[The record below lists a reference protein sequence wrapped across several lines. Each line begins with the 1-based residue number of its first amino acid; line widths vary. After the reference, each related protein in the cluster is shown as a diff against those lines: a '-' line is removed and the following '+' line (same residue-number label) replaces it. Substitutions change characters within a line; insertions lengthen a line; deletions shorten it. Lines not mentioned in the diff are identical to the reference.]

1 MSTWVSSI
9 NGSPLLL
16 RSESYQDRFRCHLIL
31 EGCFHESGPLDQSG
45 VFSNRRW
52 IGFLEGPP
60 EGRWCVSDRPRALTP
75 MDRCGCDY
83 RPSLGSTRGEAQDA
97 RASERLLAPPAQS
110 EPRRAL
116 PAPQPPDAVTRIYRP
131 SCAVAFSS
139 QPINLL
145 RVAALKVG
153 RSRRPSRW
161 RTQMPSIIKSLT
173 LAELPARSKDPLT
186 NRRNN
191 LLKKLEDQAAL
202 AANPDYVRVQ
212 HRWTGKGDA
221 RRRVEKQTSVKP
233 WWRED
238 HSGRAYMT
246 IRVGQTPLEF
256 EKGKAAIVTTRDE
269 LSALIARLR
278 DAIASGEADSLIA
291 RVPVKAVGT
300 KKRKAA

>member
-1 MSTWVSSI
+1 
-9 NGSPLLL
+9 
-16 RSESYQDRFRCHLIL
+16 
-31 EGCFHESGPLDQSG
+31 
-45 VFSNRRW
+45 
-52 IGFLEGPP
+52 
-60 EGRWCVSDRPRALTP
+60 
-75 MDRCGCDY
+75 
-83 RPSLGSTRGEAQDA
+83 
-97 RASERLLAPPAQS
+97 
-110 EPRRAL
+110 
-116 PAPQPPDAVTRIYRP
+116 
-131 SCAVAFSS
+131 
-139 QPINLL
+139 
-145 RVAALKVG
+145 
-153 RSRRPSRW
+153 
-161 RTQMPSIIKSLT
+161 MPSIIKSLT

-238 HSGRAYMT
+238 HSGKAYMT

-269 LSALIARLR
+269 LSALIAR
-278 DAIASGEADSLIA
+278 
-291 RVPVKAVGT
+291 VPVKAVGT

>member
-1 MSTWVSSI
+1 
-9 NGSPLLL
+9 
-16 RSESYQDRFRCHLIL
+16 
-31 EGCFHESGPLDQSG
+31 
-45 VFSNRRW
+45 
-52 IGFLEGPP
+52 
-60 EGRWCVSDRPRALTP
+60 
-75 MDRCGCDY
+75 
-83 RPSLGSTRGEAQDA
+83 
-97 RASERLLAPPAQS
+97 
-110 EPRRAL
+110 
-116 PAPQPPDAVTRIYRP
+116 
-131 SCAVAFSS
+131 
-139 QPINLL
+139 
-145 RVAALKVG
+145 
-153 RSRRPSRW
+153 
-161 RTQMPSIIKSLT
+161 MPSIIKSLT

-212 HRWTGKGDA
+212 HRRTGKGDA

-291 RVPVKAVGT
+291 KVPVKAVGT